1 VISFEDLDILRR
13 KTLEKVIVEEIK
25 EGKRK
30 EKENK

>member
-1 VISFEDLDILRR
+1 VISFEYLDILR
-13 KTLEKVIVEEIK
+13 KKKMENVIVEEIK